1 MLVKNIFLLEL
12 SGRLYLIFFCQ
23 SFYLFINLMIRFTSM
38 FFNLNFWGRQYIVVV
53 SPAFTRNVTHPYM
66 VVNFAFST

>member
-1 MLVKNIFLLEL
+1 
-12 SGRLYLIFFCQ
+12 
-23 SFYLFINLMIRFTSM
+23 MIRFTSM

-66 VVNFAFST
+66 VVNFAFSTWWYILEVFYMLQREPPLFFTCSVVYCMEIW